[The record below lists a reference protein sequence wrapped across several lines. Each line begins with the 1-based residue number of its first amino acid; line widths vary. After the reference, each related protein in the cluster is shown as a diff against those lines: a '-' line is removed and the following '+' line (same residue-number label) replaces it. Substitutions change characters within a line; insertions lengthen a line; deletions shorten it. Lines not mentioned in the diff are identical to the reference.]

1 MLLLPGLQQVKVGEK
16 MIVGFRDSKII
27 PSNISVPSRLILCI
41 YSVVSIHCAF
51 YFERWHSG
59 MRVGWKLNSKSLLR
73 FVYSEIRKIR

>member
-41 YSVVSIHCAF
+41 YSVVSIHRAF
-51 YFERWHSG
+51 YFERWYSG
-59 MRVGWKLNSKSLLR
+59 TRVGWKLNSKSLLR
-73 FVYSEIRKIR
+73 FVYSEIRKLR